1 MYKLTI
7 RRFVIFWVFISIPY
21 GFTQDKNEQGSPAF
35 HVSNLIQLDPL
46 FTNYVLLVEK
56 KNLKIHIYKNNH
68 GTPERVA
75 SFPIATGKVPGD
87 KFIEGDKKTPEGVYQ
102 LYRFYNANELIQ
114 MYGDYGKI
122 YGIGAFVLNYP
133 NTYDSKLGKTGGGIW
148 LHATDDD
155 SRIEKGLDSRGCVV
169 VTGENLKKISH
180 YINLDL
186 KTPIIVT
193 EDIQYWDDKTFT
205 NYKAELNNFVNNW
218 VKTWQE
224 QDLQGYLSHYSQNL
238 YRPRQGSFQAFST
251 YKKNVFN
258 NTKDAQIAMHNV
270 SILKHKD
277 YAVIKMKQS
286 YRSNLLDDT
295 GLKTIVVKR
304 NRNYKWEIIEESWS
318 RINKSD
324 SELAFTPS
332 LRYFKE

>member
-114 MYGDYGKI
+114 MYGDY
-122 YGIGAFVLNYP
+122 
-133 NTYDSKLGKTGGGIW
+133 
-148 LHATDDD
+148 
-155 SRIEKGLDSRGCVV
+155 
-169 VTGENLKKISH
+169 
-180 YINLDL
+180 
-186 KTPIIVT
+186 
-193 EDIQYWDDKTFT
+193 
-205 NYKAELNNFVNNW
+205 
-218 VKTWQE
+218 
-224 QDLQGYLSHYSQNL
+224 
-238 YRPRQGSFQAFST
+238 
-251 YKKNVFN
+251 
-258 NTKDAQIAMHNV
+258 
-270 SILKHKD
+270 
-277 YAVIKMKQS
+277 
-286 YRSNLLDDT
+286 
-295 GLKTIVVKR
+295 
-304 NRNYKWEIIEESWS
+304 
-318 RINKSD
+318 
-324 SELAFTPS
+324 
-332 LRYFKE
+332 